1 MRGVREVSRETE
13 REREVERYKV
23 KLKESWHSVGK
34 RERRLHMTR
43 VLFVYYAIEQS
54 ANLTTTATTM
64 STVVQ
69 QTVTRRRR
77 RNVNSSKSCRHQCK

>member
-13 REREVERYKV
+13 REREVERYKI

-34 RERRLHMTR
+34 IERERRLHMTG

-77 RNVNSSKSCRHQCK
+77 

>member
-1 MRGVREVSRETE
+1 MSRETE
-13 REREVERYKV
+13 REREVERYKI

-34 RERRLHMTR
+34 IERERRLHMTG

-54 ANLTTTATTM
+54 ANLTTATTTM
-64 STVVQ
+64 TSVVQ
-69 QTVTRRRR
+69 QTGTRR

>member
-1 MRGVREVSRETE
+1 MSRETE
-13 REREVERYKV
+13 REREIERHKI

-34 RERRLHMTR
+34 IERERRLHMTG

-54 ANLTTTATTM
+54 ANLTTATTTM
-64 STVVQ
+64 TTVVQ
-69 QTVTRRRR
+69 QTVTTTTRR